1 MVYTFVCLLAQA
13 VKGNHLYAMGDH
25 GGVLVAIKP
34 YSSGGE
40 VDSLIY
46 STDEGDTWQ
55 TYKFF
60 QEVCIY
66 EKERKQLG

>member
-1 MVYTFVCLLAQA
+1 
-13 VKGNHLYAMGDH
+13 MGDH
-25 GGVLVAIKP
+25 GGVLVAVKP

-66 EKERKQLG
+66 EGERESY